1 MTLEQTTR
9 VRKTLG
15 KVGALIFI
23 VFFAS
28 VLDSCVARFRE
39 PLFTVH
45 LLPGASE
52 PVEGQVDHDLKD
64 LALLRVE
71 TSTEAIQLK
80 IDRFQPGYWLGGNM
94 WIGSI
99 SAAADA
105 AAGTYDLRV
114 FAVNKPPEAPVAA
127 FRAHVYPD
135 YPSLRQSFLSVIR
148 RTFDIPPG
156 TVALACLPA
165 LGMVL
170 GIIYL
175 LGRRVE
181 RLLALQGRAE
191 VFMVKEAPGGL
202 EVYFGLG
209 KSHGVQP
216 GRIVQLRTEND
227 QLICEAVVQQ
237 VDQNNAK
244 ALADERTEKLP
255 HGAVAILAAS
265 PENSD

>member
-1 MTLEQTTR
+1 ML
-9 VRKTLG
+9 
-15 KVGALIFI
+15 
-23 VFFAS
+23 
-28 VLDSCVARFRE
+28 
-39 PLFTVH
+39 LFTVH

-64 LALLRVE
+64 LDLLRVE
-71 TSTEAIQLK
+71 TSTETIQLK
-80 IDRFQPGYWLGGNM
+80 IDRFQTGYWLGGNM

-114 FAVNKPPEAPVAA
+114 FAVNKPPDAPVAA

-135 YPSLRQSFLSVIR
+135 YPSLRKSFLSVIR

-156 TVALACLPA
+156 TVALACLPVLGVV
-165 LGMVL
+165 LGM
-170 GIIYL
+170 IYL

-181 RLLALQGRAE
+181 RLLALEGRAE

-216 GRIVQLRTEND
+216 GRIVQLRTEQD

-237 VDQNNAK
+237 VDENNAM
-244 ALADERTEKLP
+244 ALADLKGIAPRRVKPSLLLELYRASRKKISYREL
-255 HGAVAILAAS
+255 GRRMDFMESDALDCSYMGYAIK
-265 PENSD
+265 NRN

>member
-1 MTLEQTTR
+1 MTLEQSTR
-9 VRKTLG
+9 ARKTLG
-15 KVGALIFI
+15 KIGALIFV

-64 LALLRVE
+64 LSLLRVE
-71 TSTEAIQLK
+71 TLNENVQLK

-99 SAAADA
+99 GAAADA

-114 FAVNKPPEAPVAA
+114 FAVNKPLETPVAA

-135 YPSLRQSFLSVIR
+135 YATLCKSFLSVIR
-148 RTFDIPPG
+148 RTFDVTPG
-156 TVALACLPA
+156 TVALACIP
-165 LGMVL
+165 VL
-170 GIIYL
+170 GVVLGLIYL

-181 RLLALQGRAE
+181 LLLAGQGRAE
-191 VFMVKEAPGGL
+191 VFMVKAATGGV

-209 KSHGVQP
+209 NRHGVKT
-216 GRIVQLRTEND
+216 GMTVQIWTENG
-227 QLICEAVVQQ
+227 QPICDAVVQQ
-237 VDQNNAK
+237 VDGDNAK
-244 ALADERTEKLP
+244 ALADKRAEKLP
-255 HGAVAILAAS
+255 HGAVVVLANGA
-265 PENSD
+265 EHD